1 MNIGDEGM
9 VLIHDL
15 MIQVAIII
23 LPLFLYEAIR
33 LNRYQSMLQKRNRYF
48 IVLLSTTTLILSM
61 TYPICAWETCNYDF
75 HQIPII
81 SAFLYGGSVG
91 MIPAAMAILYDGFL
105 HGLNWLRLLEIICIS
120 IIPFLLSKKWSAF
133 PRNKKII
140 LSFMLISFYTLISLG
155 VKIVSL
161 LLEKGFTP
169 MVSYLYSEYIF
180 ASFIM
185 IMTMTFQVYLTEY
198 LYENA
203 MLRTEMQKSEKLNI
217 VSELAASVAHEV
229 RNPLTVV
236 RGFIQLLESTAD
248 VKNKEYMRLVLAELD
263 RAEQIISD
271 YLNLARP
278 QIDKKEHICL
288 SAQLIEMTTLMSSF
302 AAMRGVYLQVEIAEN
317 LYTIGDK
324 TKLKQAIMNVVKNGI
339 EAIQENKGYLKVTA
353 LQEDESIVIRVKD
366 SGVGMTKEQLARLG
380 QPYYSLK
387 EKGTGLG
394 LMVTFSILQA
404 HNGTL
409 VYKSEIGKG
418 TAAIITLPA
427 ARQNIVYKE

>member
-1 MNIGDEGM
+1 ME
-9 VLIHDL
+9 LIRDL
-15 MIQVAIII
+15 MIQIAIII

-33 LNRYQSMLQKRNRYF
+33 LNRYQEMPPKPNRYF
-48 IVLLSTTTLILSM
+48 IMFLSSITLVLSM
-61 TYPICAWETCNYDF
+61 TYSICFGDVCGYNF
-75 HQIPII
+75 HPIPIV
-81 SAFLYGGSVG
+81 SGFLYGGIVG
-91 MIPAAMAILYDGFL
+91 LIPAVIFVVYEWALKGINLLPVIEVIFL
-105 HGLNWLRLLEIICIS
+105 LIVPL
-120 IIPFLLSKKWSAF
+120 FLSKKWSLFSRDKKLILAF
-133 PRNKKII
+133 
-140 LSFMLISFYTLISLG
+140 MISSLY
-155 VKIVSL
+155 VLVSL
-161 LLEKGFTP
+161 VIGMINVLLETGFTP
-169 MVSYLYSEYIF
+169 YVSHLYSGYIF
-180 ASFIM
+180 ASLIM
-185 IMTMTFQVYLTEY
+185 VMTMVFQVYLTEY
-198 LYENA
+198 LNENA
-203 MLRTEMQKSEKLNI
+203 ILRTEMQKSEKLNI

-236 RGFIQLLESTAD
+236 RGFIQLLESTED
-248 VKNKEYMRLVLAELD
+248 VKNKDYMRLVLAELD

-278 QIDKKEHICL
+278 QIEKKEHICL

-302 AAMRGVYLQVEIAEN
+302 AAMQGVYLQVEISES

-339 EAIQENKGYLKVTA
+339 EAIQGNKGYLKVTA
-353 LQEDESIVIRVKD
+353 IQKDETIVIRVKD

-409 VYKSEIGKG
+409 EYKSESGKG
-418 TAAIITLPA
+418 TEAIIILPA
-427 ARQNIVYKE
+427 VQNKE

>member
-1 MNIGDEGM
+1 ME
-9 VLIHDL
+9 LIRDL
-15 MIQVAIII
+15 MIQIASII

-33 LNRYQSMLQKRNRYF
+33 LNRYQEMPPKPNRYF
-48 IVLLSTTTLILSM
+48 IMFLSSITLVLSM
-61 TYPICAWETCNYDF
+61 TYSICFGDVCGYNF
-75 HQIPII
+75 HPIPIV
-81 SAFLYGGSVG
+81 SGFLYGGIVG
-91 MIPAAMAILYDGFL
+91 LIPAVIFVVYEWALKGINLLPVIEVIFL
-105 HGLNWLRLLEIICIS
+105 LIVPL
-120 IIPFLLSKKWSAF
+120 FLSKKWSLFSRDKKLILAF
-133 PRNKKII
+133 
-140 LSFMLISFYTLISLG
+140 MISSLY
-155 VKIVSL
+155 VLVSL
-161 LLEKGFTP
+161 VIGMINVLLETGFTP
-169 MVSYLYSEYIF
+169 YVSHLYSGYIF
-180 ASFIM
+180 ASLVM
-185 IMTMTFQVYLTEY
+185 VMTMVFQVYLTEY
-198 LYENA
+198 LNENA
-203 MLRTEMQKSEKLNI
+203 ILRTEMQKSEKLNI

-236 RGFIQLLESTAD
+236 RGFIQLLESTED
-248 VKNKEYMRLVLAELD
+248 VKNKDYMRLVLAELD

-278 QIDKKEHICL
+278 QIEKKEHICL

-302 AAMRGVYLQVEIAEN
+302 AAMQGVYLQVEISES

-339 EAIQENKGYLKVTA
+339 EAIQGNKGYLKVTA
-353 LQEDESIVIRVKD
+353 MQKDETIVIRVKD

-409 VYKSEIGKG
+409 EYKSESGKG
-418 TAAIITLPA
+418 TEAIIILPA
-427 ARQNIVYKE
+427 VRNKE

>member
-1 MNIGDEGM
+1 ME
-9 VLIHDL
+9 LIRDL
-15 MIQVAIII
+15 MIQIAIII

-33 LNRYQSMLQKRNRYF
+33 LNRYQEMPPKPNRYF
-48 IVLLSTTTLILSM
+48 IMFLSSITLVLSM
-61 TYPICAWETCNYDF
+61 TYSICFGDVCGYNF
-75 HQIPII
+75 HPIPIV
-81 SAFLYGGSVG
+81 SGFLYGGIVG
-91 MIPAAMAILYDGFL
+91 LIPAVIFVAYEWALKGINLLPVIEVIFL
-105 HGLNWLRLLEIICIS
+105 LIVPL
-120 IIPFLLSKKWSAF
+120 FLSKKWSLFSRDKKLILAF
-133 PRNKKII
+133 
-140 LSFMLISFYTLISLG
+140 MISSLYVLVTLVIG
-155 VKIVSL
+155 MINV
-161 LLEKGFTP
+161 LLETGFTP
-169 MVSYLYSEYIF
+169 YVSHLYSGYIF
-180 ASFIM
+180 ASLIM
-185 IMTMTFQVYLTEY
+185 VMTMVFQVYLTEY
-198 LYENA
+198 LNENA
-203 MLRTEMQKSEKLNI
+203 ILRTEMQKSEKLNI

-236 RGFIQLLESTAD
+236 RGFIQLLESTED
-248 VKNKEYMRLVLAELD
+248 VKNKDYMRLVLAELD

-278 QIDKKEHICL
+278 QIEKKEHICL

-302 AAMRGVYLQVEIAEN
+302 AAMQGVYLQVEISES

-339 EAIQENKGYLKVTA
+339 EAIQGNKGYLKVTA
-353 LQEDESIVIRVKD
+353 MQKDETIVIRVKD

-409 VYKSEIGKG
+409 EYKSESGKG
-418 TAAIITLPA
+418 TEAIIILPA
-427 ARQNIVYKE
+427 VRNKE

>member
-1 MNIGDEGM
+1 ME
-9 VLIHDL
+9 LIRDL
-15 MIQVAIII
+15 MIQIAIII

-33 LNRYQSMLQKRNRYF
+33 LNRYQEMPPKPNRYF
-48 IVLLSTTTLILSM
+48 IMFLSSITLVLSM
-61 TYPICAWETCNYDF
+61 TYSICFGDACGYNF
-75 HQIPII
+75 HPIPIV
-81 SAFLYGGSVG
+81 SGFLYGGIVG
-91 MIPAAMAILYDGFL
+91 LVPAVIFVAYEWALKGMSLLPIIEVIFL
-105 HGLNWLRLLEIICIS
+105 LIVPL
-120 IIPFLLSKKWSAF
+120 FLSKKWSLFSREKKLIFAF
-133 PRNKKII
+133 
-140 LSFMLISFYTLISLG
+140 MISSLY
-155 VKIVSL
+155 VLVSL
-161 LLEKGFTP
+161 VIGMITVLLETGFTP
-169 MVSYLYSEYIF
+169 YISHLYSGYIF
-180 ASFIM
+180 ASLIM
-185 IMTMTFQVYLTEY
+185 VMTMVFQVYLTEY
-198 LYENA
+198 LNENA
-203 MLRTEMQKSEKLNI
+203 ILRTEMQKSEKLNI

-236 RGFIQLLESTAD
+236 RGFIQLLESTED
-248 VKNKEYMRLVLAELD
+248 VKNKDYMRLVLAELD

-278 QIDKKEHICL
+278 QIEKKEHICL

-302 AAMRGVYLQVEIAEN
+302 AAMQGVYLQVEISES

-339 EAIQENKGYLKVTA
+339 EAIQGNKGYLKVTA
-353 LQEDESIVIRVKD
+353 IQKDETIVIRVKD

-409 VYKSEIGKG
+409 EYKSESGKG
-418 TAAIITLPA
+418 TEAIIILPA
-427 ARQNIVYKE
+427 VRNKE

>member
-1 MNIGDEGM
+1 ME
-9 VLIHDL
+9 LIRDL
-15 MIQVAIII
+15 MIQIAIII

-33 LNRYQSMLQKRNRYF
+33 LNRYQEMPPKPNRYF
-48 IVLLSTTTLILSM
+48 IMFLSSITLVLSM
-61 TYPICAWETCNYDF
+61 TYSICFGDVCGYNF
-75 HQIPII
+75 HPIPIV
-81 SAFLYGGSVG
+81 SGFLYGGIVG
-91 MIPAAMAILYDGFL
+91 LVPAVIFVAYEWALKGMSLLPIIEVIFL
-105 HGLNWLRLLEIICIS
+105 LIVPL
-120 IIPFLLSKKWSAF
+120 FLSKKWSLFSREKKLIFAF
-133 PRNKKII
+133 
-140 LSFMLISFYTLISLG
+140 MISSLY
-155 VKIVSL
+155 VLVSL
-161 LLEKGFTP
+161 VIGMITVLLETGFTP
-169 MVSYLYSEYIF
+169 YISHLYSGYIF
-180 ASFIM
+180 ASLIM
-185 IMTMTFQVYLTEY
+185 VMTMVFQVYLTEY
-198 LYENA
+198 LNENA
-203 MLRTEMQKSEKLNI
+203 ILRTEMQKSEKLNI

-236 RGFIQLLESTAD
+236 RGFIQLLESTED
-248 VKNKEYMRLVLAELD
+248 VKNKDYMRLVLAELD

-278 QIDKKEHICL
+278 QIEKKEHICL

-302 AAMRGVYLQVEIAEN
+302 AAMQGVYLQVEISES

-339 EAIQENKGYLKVTA
+339 EAIQGNKGYLKVTA
-353 LQEDESIVIRVKD
+353 IQKDETIVIRVKD

-409 VYKSEIGKG
+409 EYKSESGKG
-418 TAAIITLPA
+418 TEAIIILPA
-427 ARQNIVYKE
+427 VRNKE

>member
-1 MNIGDEGM
+1 ME
-9 VLIHDL
+9 LIRDL
-15 MIQVAIII
+15 MIQITIII

-33 LNRYQSMLQKRNRYF
+33 LNRYQEMPPKPNRYF
-48 IVLLSTTTLILSM
+48 IMFLSSITLVLSM
-61 TYPICAWETCNYDF
+61 TYSICFGDVCGYNF
-75 HQIPII
+75 HPIPIV
-81 SAFLYGGSVG
+81 SGFLYGGIVG
-91 MIPAAMAILYDGFL
+91 LIPAVIFVIYEWALKGINLLPVIEVIFL
-105 HGLNWLRLLEIICIS
+105 LIVPL
-120 IIPFLLSKKWSAF
+120 FLSKKWSLFSRDKKLILAF
-133 PRNKKII
+133 
-140 LSFMLISFYTLISLG
+140 MISSLY
-155 VKIVSL
+155 VLVSL
-161 LLEKGFTP
+161 VIGMINVLLETGFTP
-169 MVSYLYSEYIF
+169 YVSHLYSGYIF
-180 ASFIM
+180 ASLIM
-185 IMTMTFQVYLTEY
+185 VMTMVFQVYLTEY
-198 LYENA
+198 LNENA
-203 MLRTEMQKSEKLNI
+203 ILRTEMQKSEKLNI

-236 RGFIQLLESTAD
+236 RGFIQLLESTED
-248 VKNKEYMRLVLAELD
+248 VKNKDYMRLVLAELD

-278 QIDKKEHICL
+278 QIEKKEHICL

-302 AAMRGVYLQVEIAEN
+302 AAMQGVYLQVEISES

-339 EAIQENKGYLKVTA
+339 EAIQGNKGYLKVTA
-353 LQEDESIVIRVKD
+353 IQKDETIVIRVKD

-409 VYKSEIGKG
+409 EYKSESGKG
-418 TAAIITLPA
+418 TEAIIILPA
-427 ARQNIVYKE
+427 VRNKE

>member
-1 MNIGDEGM
+1 ME
-9 VLIHDL
+9 LIRDL
-15 MIQVAIII
+15 MIQIAIII

-33 LNRYQSMLQKRNRYF
+33 LNRYQEMPPKPNRYF
-48 IVLLSTTTLILSM
+48 IMFLSSITLVLSM
-61 TYPICAWETCNYDF
+61 TYSICFGDVCGYNF
-75 HQIPII
+75 HPIPIV
-81 SAFLYGGSVG
+81 SGFLYGGIVG
-91 MIPAAMAILYDGFL
+91 LIPAVIYVAYEWALKGINLLPVIEVIFL
-105 HGLNWLRLLEIICIS
+105 LIVPL
-120 IIPFLLSKKWSAF
+120 FLSKKWSLFSRDKKLILAF
-133 PRNKKII
+133 II
-140 LSFMLISFYTLISLG
+140 SSLY
-155 VKIVSL
+155 VLVSL
-161 LLEKGFTP
+161 VIGMINVLLETGFTP
-169 MVSYLYSEYIF
+169 YVSHLYSGYIF
-180 ASFIM
+180 ASLIM
-185 IMTMTFQVYLTEY
+185 VMTMVFQVYLTEY
-198 LYENA
+198 LNENA
-203 MLRTEMQKSEKLNI
+203 ILRTEMQKSEKLNI

-236 RGFIQLLESTAD
+236 RGFIQLLESTED
-248 VKNKEYMRLVLAELD
+248 VKNKDYMRLVLAELD

-278 QIDKKEHICL
+278 QIEKKEHICL

-302 AAMRGVYLQVEIAEN
+302 AAMQGVYLQVEISES

-339 EAIQENKGYLKVTA
+339 EAIQGNKGYLKVTA
-353 LQEDESIVIRVKD
+353 MQKDETIVIRVKD

-409 VYKSEIGKG
+409 EYKSESGKG
-418 TAAIITLPA
+418 TEAIIILPA
-427 ARQNIVYKE
+427 VRNKE

>member
-1 MNIGDEGM
+1 ME
-9 VLIHDL
+9 LIRDL
-15 MIQVAIII
+15 MIQIAIII

-33 LNRYQSMLQKRNRYF
+33 LNRYQEMPPKPNRYF
-48 IVLLSTTTLILSM
+48 IMFLSSITLVLSM
-61 TYPICAWETCNYDF
+61 TYSICFGDVCGYNF
-75 HQIPII
+75 HPIPIV
-81 SAFLYGGSVG
+81 SGFLYGGIVGLVPAVIFVAYEWALKGINLLPVIEVIFLLIVPLFLSKRWSLFSRDKKLILAFMISSLYVLVSLVIG
-91 MIPAAMAILYDGFL
+91 MI
-105 HGLNWLRLLEIICIS
+105 NVLLE
-120 IIPFLLSKKWSAF
+120 
-133 PRNKKII
+133 
-140 LSFMLISFYTLISLG
+140 T
-155 VKIVSL
+155 
-161 LLEKGFTP
+161 GFTP
-169 MVSYLYSEYIF
+169 YVSHLYSGYIF
-180 ASFIM
+180 ASLVM
-185 IMTMTFQVYLTEY
+185 VMTMVFQVYLTEY
-198 LYENA
+198 LNENA
-203 MLRTEMQKSEKLNI
+203 ILRTEMQKSEKLNI

-236 RGFIQLLESTAD
+236 RGFIQLLESTED
-248 VKNKEYMRLVLAELD
+248 VKNKDYMRLVLAELD

-278 QIDKKEHICL
+278 QIEKKEHICL

-302 AAMRGVYLQVEIAEN
+302 AAMQGVYLQVEISES

-339 EAIQENKGYLKVTA
+339 EAIQGNKGYLKVTA
-353 LQEDESIVIRVKD
+353 MQKDETIVIRVKD

-409 VYKSEIGKG
+409 EYKSESGKG
-418 TAAIITLPA
+418 TEAIIILPA
-427 ARQNIVYKE
+427 VRNKE

>member
-1 MNIGDEGM
+1 ME
-9 VLIHDL
+9 LIRDL
-15 MIQVAIII
+15 MIQIAIII

-33 LNRYQSMLQKRNRYF
+33 LNRYQEMPPKPNRYF
-48 IVLLSTTTLILSM
+48 IMFLSSITLVLSM
-61 TYPICAWETCNYDF
+61 TYSICFGDVCGYNF
-75 HQIPII
+75 HPIPIV
-81 SAFLYGGSVG
+81 SGFLYGGIVG
-91 MIPAAMAILYDGFL
+91 LVPAAIFVAYEWVLKGINLLPVIEVIFL
-105 HGLNWLRLLEIICIS
+105 S
-120 IIPFLLSKKWSAF
+120 IIPLFLSKKWSLFSRDKKLILAF
-133 PRNKKII
+133 
-140 LSFMLISFYTLISLG
+140 MISSLY
-155 VKIVSL
+155 VLVSL
-161 LLEKGFTP
+161 VIGMINVLLETGFTP
-169 MVSYLYSEYIF
+169 YVSHLYSGYIF
-180 ASFIM
+180 ASLIM
-185 IMTMTFQVYLTEY
+185 VMTMVFQVYLTEY
-198 LYENA
+198 LNENA
-203 MLRTEMQKSEKLNI
+203 ILRTEMQKSEKLNI

-236 RGFIQLLESTAD
+236 RGFIQLLESTED
-248 VKNKEYMRLVLAELD
+248 VKNKDYMRLVLVELD

-278 QIDKKEHICL
+278 QIEKKEHICL

-302 AAMRGVYLQVEIAEN
+302 AAMQGVYLQVEISES

-339 EAIQENKGYLKVTA
+339 EAIQGNKGYLKVTA
-353 LQEDESIVIRVKD
+353 MQKDETIVIRVKD

-409 VYKSEIGKG
+409 EYKSESGKG
-418 TAAIITLPA
+418 TEAIIILPA
-427 ARQNIVYKE
+427 VRNKE

>member
-1 MNIGDEGM
+1 ME
-9 VLIHDL
+9 LIRDL
-15 MIQVAIII
+15 MIQIAIII

-33 LNRYQSMLQKRNRYF
+33 LNRYQEMPPKPNRYF
-48 IVLLSTTTLILSM
+48 IMFLSSVTLVLSM
-61 TYPICAWETCNYDF
+61 TYSICFGNVCGYNF
-75 HQIPII
+75 HPIPIV
-81 SAFLYGGSVG
+81 SGFLYGGIIG
-91 MIPAAMAILYDGFL
+91 LIPAIIFVAYEWVLKGMNILPVVEVMFL
-105 HGLNWLRLLEIICIS
+105 LIVPL
-120 IIPFLLSKKWSAF
+120 FLSKKWSLFSRDKKLILAF
-133 PRNKKII
+133 MI
-140 LSFMLISFYTLISLG
+140 SSFYVL
-155 VKIVSL
+155 VSL
-161 LLEKGFTP
+161 VFGMVNILLETGFTP
-169 MVSYLYSEYIF
+169 YVSQLYNGFIF
-180 ASFIM
+180 ASLIM
-185 IMTMTFQVYLTEY
+185 VMTMVFQVYLTEY
-198 LYENA
+198 LNENA
-203 MLRTEMQKSEKLNI
+203 LLRTEMQKSEKLNI

-236 RGFIQLLESTAD
+236 RGFIQLLESTED
-248 VKNKEYMRLVLAELD
+248 VKNKDYMRLVLAELD

-278 QIDKKEHICL
+278 QIEKKEHICL

-302 AAMRGVYLQVEIAEN
+302 AAMQGVYLQVEISES

-339 EAIQENKGYLKVTA
+339 EAIQGNKGYLKVTA
-353 LQEDESIVIRVKD
+353 IQKDETIVIRVKD

-409 VYKSEIGKG
+409 EYKSESGKG
-418 TAAIITLPA
+418 TEAIIILPA
-427 ARQNIVYKE
+427 VRNKE

>member
-1 MNIGDEGM
+1 ME
-9 VLIHDL
+9 LIRDL
-15 MIQVAIII
+15 MIQIAIII

-33 LNRYQSMLQKRNRYF
+33 LNRYQEMPPKPNRYF
-48 IVLLSTTTLILSM
+48 IMFLSSITLVLSM
-61 TYPICAWETCNYDF
+61 TYSICFGDVCGYNF
-75 HQIPII
+75 HPIPIV
-81 SAFLYGGSVG
+81 SGFLYGGIVG
-91 MIPAAMAILYDGFL
+91 LIPAVIFVIYEWVLKGINFL
-105 HGLNWLRLLEIICIS
+105 PVIEVIFLLIV
-120 IIPFLLSKKWSAF
+120 PLFLSKKWSLFSRDKKLILAF
-133 PRNKKII
+133 
-140 LSFMLISFYTLISLG
+140 MISSLY
-155 VKIVSL
+155 VLVSL
-161 LLEKGFTP
+161 VIGMINVLLETGFTP
-169 MVSYLYSEYIF
+169 YVSHLYSGYIF
-180 ASFIM
+180 ASLIM
-185 IMTMTFQVYLTEY
+185 VMTMVFQVYLTEY
-198 LYENA
+198 LNENA
-203 MLRTEMQKSEKLNI
+203 ILRTEMQKSEKLNI

-236 RGFIQLLESTAD
+236 RGFIQLLESTED
-248 VKNKEYMRLVLAELD
+248 VKNKDYMRLVLAELD

-278 QIDKKEHICL
+278 QIEKKEHICL

-302 AAMRGVYLQVEIAEN
+302 AAMQGVYLQVEISES

-339 EAIQENKGYLKVTA
+339 EAIQGNKGYLKVTA
-353 LQEDESIVIRVKD
+353 IQKDETIVIRVKD

-409 VYKSEIGKG
+409 EYKSESGKG
-418 TAAIITLPA
+418 TEAIIILPA
-427 ARQNIVYKE
+427 VRNKE

>member
-1 MNIGDEGM
+1 ME
-9 VLIHDL
+9 LIRDL
-15 MIQVAIII
+15 MIQIAIII

-33 LNRYQSMLQKRNRYF
+33 LNRYQEMPPKPNRYF
-48 IVLLSTTTLILSM
+48 IMFLSSITLVLSM
-61 TYPICAWETCNYDF
+61 TYSICFGDVCGYNF
-75 HQIPII
+75 HPIPIV
-81 SAFLYGGSVG
+81 SGFLYGGIVG
-91 MIPAAMAILYDGFL
+91 LVPAVIFVAYEWALKGINLLPVIEVIFL
-105 HGLNWLRLLEIICIS
+105 LIVPL
-120 IIPFLLSKKWSAF
+120 FLSKKWSLF
-133 PRNKKII
+133 SRNKKLI
-140 LSFMLISFYTLISLG
+140 LAFMISSLY
-155 VKIVSL
+155 VLVSL
-161 LLEKGFTP
+161 VIGMINVLLETGFTP
-169 MVSYLYSEYIF
+169 YVSHLYSGYIF
-180 ASFIM
+180 ASLIM
-185 IMTMTFQVYLTEY
+185 VMTMVFQVYLTEY
-198 LYENA
+198 LNENA
-203 MLRTEMQKSEKLNI
+203 ILRTEMQKSEKLNI

-236 RGFIQLLESTAD
+236 RGFIQLLESTED
-248 VKNKEYMRLVLAELD
+248 VKNKDYMRLVLAELD

-278 QIDKKEHICL
+278 QIEKKEHICL

-302 AAMRGVYLQVEIAEN
+302 AAMQGVYLQVEISES

-339 EAIQENKGYLKVTA
+339 EAIQGNKGYLKVTA
-353 LQEDESIVIRVKD
+353 MQKDETIVIRVKD

-409 VYKSEIGKG
+409 EYKSESGKG
-418 TAAIITLPA
+418 TEAIIILPA
-427 ARQNIVYKE
+427 VRNKE

>member
-1 MNIGDEGM
+1 ME
-9 VLIHDL
+9 LIRDL
-15 MIQVAIII
+15 MIQIAIII

-33 LNRYQSMLQKRNRYF
+33 LNRYQEMPPKPNRYF
-48 IVLLSTTTLILSM
+48 IMFLSSVTLVLTM
-61 TYPICAWETCNYDF
+61 TYSICFGNDCGYNF
-75 HQIPII
+75 HPIPIV
-81 SAFLYGGSVG
+81 SGFLYGGIVG
-91 MIPAAMAILYDGFL
+91 LIPAVIFVAYEWGLKGISLLPIVEVIFL
-105 HGLNWLRLLEIICIS
+105 LIVPL
-120 IIPFLLSKKWSAF
+120 FLSKKWSLFSRDKKLILAF
-133 PRNKKII
+133 MI
-140 LSFMLISFYTLISLG
+140 SSFYVL
-155 VKIVSL
+155 VSL
-161 LLEKGFTP
+161 VFAMINVLLETGFTP
-169 MVSYLYSEYIF
+169 YISQIYSGYIF
-180 ASFIM
+180 ASLIM
-185 IMTMTFQVYLTEY
+185 VMTMVFQVYLTEY
-198 LYENA
+198 LNENA
-203 MLRTEMQKSEKLNI
+203 ILRTEMQKSEKLNI

-236 RGFIQLLESTAD
+236 RGFIQLLESTED
-248 VKNKEYMRLVLAELD
+248 VKNKDYMRLVLAELD

-278 QIDKKEHICL
+278 QIEKKEHICL

-302 AAMRGVYLQVEIAEN
+302 AAMQGVYLQVEISES

-339 EAIQENKGYLKVTA
+339 EAIQGNKGYLKVTA
-353 LQEDESIVIRVKD
+353 VQKDETIVIRVKD

-409 VYKSEIGKG
+409 EYKSESGKG
-418 TAAIITLPA
+418 TEAIIILPA
-427 ARQNIVYKE
+427 VRNKE

>member
-1 MNIGDEGM
+1 ME
-9 VLIHDL
+9 LIRDL
-15 MIQVAIII
+15 MIQIAIII

-33 LNRYQSMLQKRNRYF
+33 LNRYQEMPPKPNRYF
-48 IVLLSTTTLILSM
+48 IMFLSSITLVLSM
-61 TYPICAWETCNYDF
+61 TYSICFGDVCGYNF
-75 HQIPII
+75 HPIPIV
-81 SAFLYGGSVG
+81 SGFLYGGIVG
-91 MIPAAMAILYDGFL
+91 LIPAVIFVIYEWALKGINLLPVIEVIFL
-105 HGLNWLRLLEIICIS
+105 LIVPL
-120 IIPFLLSKKWSAF
+120 FLSKKWSLF
-133 PRNKKII
+133 SRDKKLI
-140 LSFMLISFYTLISLG
+140 LALMISSLY
-155 VKIVSL
+155 VLVSL
-161 LLEKGFTP
+161 VIGMINVLLETGFTP
-169 MVSYLYSEYIF
+169 YVSHLYSGYIF
-180 ASFIM
+180 ASLIM
-185 IMTMTFQVYLTEY
+185 VMTMVFQVYLTEY
-198 LYENA
+198 LNENA
-203 MLRTEMQKSEKLNI
+203 ILRTEMQKSEKLNI

-236 RGFIQLLESTAD
+236 RGFIQLLESTED
-248 VKNKEYMRLVLAELD
+248 VKNKDYMRLVLAELD

-278 QIDKKEHICL
+278 QIEKKEHICL

-302 AAMRGVYLQVEIAEN
+302 AAMQGVYLQVEISES

-339 EAIQENKGYLKVTA
+339 EAIQGNKGYLKVTA
-353 LQEDESIVIRVKD
+353 IQKDETIVIRVKD

-409 VYKSEIGKG
+409 EYKSESGKG
-418 TAAIITLPA
+418 TEAIIILPA
-427 ARQNIVYKE
+427 VRNKE

>member
-1 MNIGDEGM
+1 ME
-9 VLIHDL
+9 LIRDL
-15 MIQVAIII
+15 MIQIAIII

-33 LNRYQSMLQKRNRYF
+33 LNRYQEMLPKPNRYF
-48 IVLLSTTTLILSM
+48 IMFLSSVTLVLSM
-61 TYPICAWETCNYDF
+61 TYSICFGTVCGYNF
-75 HQIPII
+75 HPIPIV
-81 SAFLYGGSVG
+81 SGFLYGGIVG
-91 MIPAAMAILYDGFL
+91 LIPAIIFVTYEWFL
-105 HGLNWLRLLEIICIS
+105 KGISWFPIVEVIFLS
-120 IIPFLLSKKWSAF
+120 IIPLFLSKKWSLFSRDKKLILAF
-133 PRNKKII
+133 
-140 LSFMLISFYTLISLG
+140 MISSVYVL
-155 VKIVSL
+155 VSL
-161 LLEKGFTP
+161 VFSMFNVLLETGFTP
-169 MVSYLYSEYIF
+169 YISHLYSRYIF
-180 ASFIM
+180 ASLIM
-185 IMTMTFQVYLTEY
+185 VMTMVFQVYLTEY
-198 LYENA
+198 LNENA
-203 MLRTEMQKSEKLNI
+203 LLRTEMQKSEKLNI

-236 RGFIQLLESTAD
+236 RGFIQLLESTED

-263 RAEQIISD
+263 CAEQIISD

-278 QIDKKEHICL
+278 QIEKKEHICL

-302 AAMRGVYLQVEIAEN
+302 AAMQGVYLQVEISES

-339 EAIQENKGYLKVTA
+339 EAIQGNKGYLKVTA
-353 LQEDESIVIRVKD
+353 VQKDEMIVIRVKD

-409 VYKSEIGKG
+409 EYKSESGKG
-418 TAAIITLPA
+418 TEAIIILPA
-427 ARQNIVYKE
+427 VRNKE

>member
-1 MNIGDEGM
+1 ME
-9 VLIHDL
+9 LIRDL
-15 MIQVAIII
+15 MIQIAIII

-33 LNRYQSMLQKRNRYF
+33 LNRYQEMPPKPNRYF
-48 IVLLSTTTLILSM
+48 IMFLSSITLVLSM
-61 TYPICAWETCNYDF
+61 TYSICFGDVCGYNF
-75 HQIPII
+75 HPIPIV
-81 SAFLYGGSVG
+81 SGFLYGGIVGLIPAVIFVAYEWALKGINLLPVIEVIFLLIVPLFLSKRWSLFSRDKKLILAFMISSLYVLVSLVIG
-91 MIPAAMAILYDGFL
+91 MI
-105 HGLNWLRLLEIICIS
+105 NVLLE
-120 IIPFLLSKKWSAF
+120 
-133 PRNKKII
+133 
-140 LSFMLISFYTLISLG
+140 T
-155 VKIVSL
+155 
-161 LLEKGFTP
+161 GFTP
-169 MVSYLYSEYIF
+169 YVSHLYSGYIF
-180 ASFIM
+180 ASLVM
-185 IMTMTFQVYLTEY
+185 VMTMVFQVYLTEY
-198 LYENA
+198 LNENA
-203 MLRTEMQKSEKLNI
+203 ILRTEMQKSEKLNI

-236 RGFIQLLESTAD
+236 RGFIQLLESTED
-248 VKNKEYMRLVLAELD
+248 VKNKDYMRLVLAELD

-278 QIDKKEHICL
+278 QIEKKEHICL

-302 AAMRGVYLQVEIAEN
+302 AAMQGVYLQVEISES

-339 EAIQENKGYLKVTA
+339 EAIQGNKGYLKVTA
-353 LQEDESIVIRVKD
+353 MQKDETIVIRVKD

-409 VYKSEIGKG
+409 EYKSESGKG
-418 TAAIITLPA
+418 TEAIIILPA
-427 ARQNIVYKE
+427 VRNKE

>member
-1 MNIGDEGM
+1 ME
-9 VLIHDL
+9 LIRDL
-15 MIQVAIII
+15 MIQIAIII

-33 LNRYQSMLQKRNRYF
+33 LNRYQEMPPKPNRYF
-48 IVLLSTTTLILSM
+48 IMFLSSVTLVLSM
-61 TYPICAWETCNYDF
+61 TYSICFGDICGYNF
-75 HQIPII
+75 HPIPIV
-81 SAFLYGGSVG
+81 SGFLYGGIVG
-91 MIPAAMAILYDGFL
+91 LIPAVIFVSYEWALKGMNLLPVIEVIFL
-105 HGLNWLRLLEIICIS
+105 LIVPL
-120 IIPFLLSKKWSAF
+120 FLSKKWSLFSRDKKLILAF
-133 PRNKKII
+133 
-140 LSFMLISFYTLISLG
+140 MISSLY
-155 VKIVSL
+155 VLVSL
-161 LLEKGFTP
+161 VIGMITVLLETGFTP
-169 MVSYLYSEYIF
+169 YISHIYSGYIF
-180 ASFIM
+180 ASLIM
-185 IMTMTFQVYLTEY
+185 VMTMVFQVYLTEY
-198 LYENA
+198 LNENA
-203 MLRTEMQKSEKLNI
+203 ILRTEMQKSEKLNI

-236 RGFIQLLESTAD
+236 RGFIQLLESTED
-248 VKNKEYMRLVLAELD
+248 VKNKDYMRLVLAELD

-278 QIDKKEHICL
+278 QIEKKEHICL

-302 AAMRGVYLQVEIAEN
+302 AAMQGVYLQVEISES

-339 EAIQENKGYLKVTA
+339 EAIQGNKGYLKVTA
-353 LQEDESIVIRVKD
+353 MQKDETIVIRVKD

-409 VYKSEIGKG
+409 EYKSESGKG
-418 TAAIITLPA
+418 TEAIIILPA
-427 ARQNIVYKE
+427 VRNKE

>member
-1 MNIGDEGM
+1 ME
-9 VLIHDL
+9 LIRDL
-15 MIQVAIII
+15 MIQIAIII

-33 LNRYQSMLQKRNRYF
+33 LNRYQEMPPKPNRYF
-48 IVLLSTTTLILSM
+48 IMFLSSITLVLSM
-61 TYPICAWETCNYDF
+61 TYSICFGNVCGYNF
-75 HQIPII
+75 HPIPIV
-81 SAFLYGGSVG
+81 SGFLYGGIVG
-91 MIPAAMAILYDGFL
+91 LIPAVIFVAYEWTLKGINLLPVIEVIFL
-105 HGLNWLRLLEIICIS
+105 LIVPL
-120 IIPFLLSKKWSAF
+120 FLSKKWSLFSRDKKLILAF
-133 PRNKKII
+133 
-140 LSFMLISFYTLISLG
+140 MISSLY
-155 VKIVSL
+155 VLVSL
-161 LLEKGFTP
+161 VIGMINVLLETGFTP
-169 MVSYLYSEYIF
+169 YVSHVYSGYIF
-180 ASFIM
+180 ASLIM
-185 IMTMTFQVYLTEY
+185 VMTMVFQVYLTEY
-198 LYENA
+198 LNENA
-203 MLRTEMQKSEKLNI
+203 ILRTEMQKSEKLNI

-236 RGFIQLLESTAD
+236 RGFIQLLESTED
-248 VKNKEYMRLVLAELD
+248 VKNKDYMRLVLAELD

-278 QIDKKEHICL
+278 QIEKKEHICL

-302 AAMRGVYLQVEIAEN
+302 AAMQGVYLQVEISES

-339 EAIQENKGYLKVTA
+339 EAIQGNKGYLKVTA
-353 LQEDESIVIRVKD
+353 MQKDETIVIRVKD

-409 VYKSEIGKG
+409 EYKSESGKG
-418 TAAIITLPA
+418 TEAIIILPA
-427 ARQNIVYKE
+427 VRNKE

>member
-1 MNIGDEGM
+1 ME
-9 VLIHDL
+9 LIRDL

-33 LNRYQSMLQKRNRYF
+33 LNRYQDMLPKPNRYF
-48 IVLLSTTTLILSM
+48 IMFLSSITLVLSM
-61 TYPICAWETCNYDF
+61 TYSICFGDVCGYNF
-75 HQIPII
+75 HPIPII
-81 SAFLYGGSVG
+81 SAFLYGGIAGV
-91 MIPAAMAILYDGFL
+91 IPAAIFVIYEWFL
-105 HGLNWLRLLEIICIS
+105 NGLQWFRIIEVLCLA
-120 IIPFLLSKKWSAF
+120 IIPLLLSKKWFVF
-133 PRNKKII
+133 PRGKKLILALII
-140 LSFMLISFYTLISLG
+140 SSLYVFVVLACSMFG
-155 VKIVSL
+155 IL
-161 LLEKGFTP
+161 LRVGFIP
-169 MVSYLYSEYIF
+169 IMSHLYSGYIF
-180 ASFIM
+180 ASLIM
-185 IMTMTFQVYLTEY
+185 VMTMVFQVYLTEY
-198 LYENA
+198 LNENA
-203 MLRTEMQKSEKLNI
+203 LLRTEMQKSEKLNI

-236 RGFIQLLESTAD
+236 RGFIQLLESTEGM
-248 VKNKEYMRLVLAELD
+248 KNKDYMRLVLAELD

-278 QIDKKEHICL
+278 QIEKKEHICL

-302 AAMRGVYLQVEIAEN
+302 AAMQGVYLQVEISEN

-324 TKLKQAIMNVVKNGI
+324 TKLKQAIMNIVKNGI
-339 EAIQENKGYLKVTA
+339 EAIQGNKGYLKVTA
-353 LQEDESIVIRVKD
+353 IQKDHAIIVRVKD

-409 VYKSEIGKG
+409 EYKSESGKG
-418 TAAIITLPA
+418 TEAIITLPA
-427 ARQNIVYKE
+427 VRNKE

>member
-1 MNIGDEGM
+1 MELVRDL
-9 VLIHDL
+9 LIQ
-15 MIQVAIII
+15 IAIII

-33 LNRYQSMLQKRNRYF
+33 LNRYQEMPPKPNRYF
-48 IVLLSTTTLILSM
+48 IMFLSSVTLVLSM
-61 TYPICAWETCNYDF
+61 TYSICFGNACGYNF
-75 HQIPII
+75 HPIPIV
-81 SAFLYGGSVG
+81 SGFLYGGIVG
-91 MIPAAMAILYDGFL
+91 LIPAVIFVAYEWVLKGISFL
-105 HGLNWLRLLEIICIS
+105 PVVEVLFLLIV
-120 IIPFLLSKKWSAF
+120 PLFLSKKWSLFSRDKKLILAF
-133 PRNKKII
+133 
-140 LSFMLISFYTLISLG
+140 MISAFYVL
-155 VKIVSL
+155 VSL
-161 LLEKGFTP
+161 LLGMINVLLETGFTP
-169 MVSYLYSEYIF
+169 YISQIYSGYIF
-180 ASFIM
+180 ASLIM
-185 IMTMTFQVYLTEY
+185 VMTTVFQVYLTEY
-198 LYENA
+198 LNENA
-203 MLRTEMQKSEKLNI
+203 LLRTEMQKSEKLNI

-236 RGFIQLLESTAD
+236 RGFIQLLEGTED

-278 QIDKKEHICL
+278 QIEKKEHICL

-302 AAMRGVYLQVEIAEN
+302 AAMQGVYLQVEISES

-339 EAIQENKGYLKVTA
+339 EAIQGNKGYLKVTA
-353 LQEDESIVIRVKD
+353 IQKDETIVIRVKD

-409 VYKSEIGKG
+409 EYKSESGKG
-418 TAAIITLPA
+418 TEAIIILPA
-427 ARQNIVYKE
+427 VRNKE

>member
-1 MNIGDEGM
+1 ME
-9 VLIHDL
+9 LIRDL

-33 LNRYQSMLQKRNRYF
+33 LNHYQNMLPKLNYYF
-48 IVLLSTTTLILSM
+48 ITFLSSVTLVLSM
-61 TYPICAWETCNYDF
+61 TYPICFGEICNFNF
-75 HQIPII
+75 HAIPIM
-81 SAFLYGGSVG
+81 SSFLYGG
-91 MIPAAMAILYDGFL
+91 MIGLIPTMIFLIYEWFL
-105 HGLNWLRLLEIICIS
+105 HGLNWFRIIEVIVLVV
-120 IIPFLLSKKWSAF
+120 IPLLLSKKWTVF
-133 PRNKKII
+133 PRNKKLI
-140 LSFMLISFYTLISLG
+140 LSFIVASLYVLICLVIEIFNVLLG
-155 VKIVSL
+155 T
-161 LLEKGFTP
+161 GFTSSTSH
-169 MVSYLYSEYIF
+169 VYSGYIV
-180 ASFIM
+180 ALFIM
-185 IMTMTFQVYLTEY
+185 VMTMVFQVYLTEY
-198 LYENA
+198 LYENVL
-203 MLRTEMQKSEKLNI
+203 LRAEMQKSEKLNI

-236 RGFIQLLESTAD
+236 RGFIQLLDSTED

-278 QIDKKEHICL
+278 QIEQKEHICL

-302 AAMRGVYLQVEIAEN
+302 AAMQGVYLQVEISEN

-353 LQEDESIVIRVKD
+353 IQKGDTIIVRVKD
-366 SGVGMTKEQLARLG
+366 SGIGMTKEQLARLG

-394 LMVTFSILQA
+394 LMVTYRILQA

-409 VYKSEIGKG
+409 EYSSESGKG
-418 TAAIITLPA
+418 TEAIITLPA
-427 ARQNIVYKE
+427 VKNKE

>member
-1 MNIGDEGM
+1 ME
-9 VLIHDL
+9 LIRDL
-15 MIQVAIII
+15 MIQIAIII

-33 LNRYQSMLQKRNRYF
+33 LNRYQEMPPKPNRYF
-48 IVLLSTTTLILSM
+48 IMFLSSITLVLSM
-61 TYPICAWETCNYDF
+61 TYSICFGDVCGYNF
-75 HQIPII
+75 HPIPIV
-81 SAFLYGGSVG
+81 SGFLYGGIVG
-91 MIPAAMAILYDGFL
+91 LIPAVIFVIYEWALKGINLLPVIEVIFL
-105 HGLNWLRLLEIICIS
+105 LIVPL
-120 IIPFLLSKKWSAF
+120 FLSKKWSLFSRDKKLILAF
-133 PRNKKII
+133 
-140 LSFMLISFYTLISLG
+140 MISSLY
-155 VKIVSL
+155 VLVSL
-161 LLEKGFTP
+161 VIGMINVLLETGFTP
-169 MVSYLYSEYIF
+169 YVSHLYSGYIF
-180 ASFIM
+180 ASLIM
-185 IMTMTFQVYLTEY
+185 VMTMVFQVYLTEY
-198 LYENA
+198 LNENA
-203 MLRTEMQKSEKLNI
+203 ILRTEMQKSEKLNI

-236 RGFIQLLESTAD
+236 RGFIQLLESTED
-248 VKNKEYMRLVLAELD
+248 VKNKDYMRLVLAELD

-278 QIDKKEHICL
+278 QIEKKEHICL

-302 AAMRGVYLQVEIAEN
+302 AAMQGVYLQGEISES

-339 EAIQENKGYLKVTA
+339 EAIQGNKGYLKVTA
-353 LQEDESIVIRVKD
+353 IQKDETIVIRVKD

-409 VYKSEIGKG
+409 EYKSESGKG
-418 TAAIITLPA
+418 TEAIIILPA
-427 ARQNIVYKE
+427 VRNKE

>member
-1 MNIGDEGM
+1 ME
-9 VLIHDL
+9 LIRDL
-15 MIQVAIII
+15 MIQIAIII

-33 LNRYQSMLQKRNRYF
+33 LNRYQEMPPKPNRYF
-48 IVLLSTTTLILSM
+48 IMFLSSITLVLSM
-61 TYPICAWETCNYDF
+61 TYSICFGDVCGYNF
-75 HQIPII
+75 HPIPIV
-81 SAFLYGGSVG
+81 SGFLYGGIVG
-91 MIPAAMAILYDGFL
+91 LVPAAIFVAYEWVLKGINLLPVIEVIFL
-105 HGLNWLRLLEIICIS
+105 S
-120 IIPFLLSKKWSAF
+120 IVPLFLSKKWSLFSRDKKLILAF
-133 PRNKKII
+133 
-140 LSFMLISFYTLISLG
+140 MISSLY
-155 VKIVSL
+155 VLVSL
-161 LLEKGFTP
+161 VIGMINVLLETGFTP
-169 MVSYLYSEYIF
+169 YVSHLYSGYIF
-180 ASFIM
+180 ASLIM
-185 IMTMTFQVYLTEY
+185 VMTMVFQVYLTEY
-198 LYENA
+198 LNENA
-203 MLRTEMQKSEKLNI
+203 ILRTEMQKSEKLKI

-236 RGFIQLLESTAD
+236 RGFIQLLESTED
-248 VKNKEYMRLVLAELD
+248 VKNKDYMRLVLAELD

-278 QIDKKEHICL
+278 QIEKKEHICL

-302 AAMRGVYLQVEIAEN
+302 AAMQGVYLQVEISES

-339 EAIQENKGYLKVTA
+339 EAIQGNKGYLKVTA
-353 LQEDESIVIRVKD
+353 MQKDETIVIRVKD

-409 VYKSEIGKG
+409 EYKSESGKG
-418 TAAIITLPA
+418 TEAIIILPA
-427 ARQNIVYKE
+427 VRNKE